1 MMISRPAHI
10 GFFHVLAIVDSA
22 AMNLGARE
30 YFQIIVLPR
39 YMPAVGLLDY
49 VATPLLVFSVASI
62 LFSIVAV
69 PIYIPGVIGSF
80 LKESSINTLER
91 ICSISHSYLLSQTK
105 CDIAKPFVL
114 HSYSIYSL
122 N

>member
-1 MMISRPAHI
+1 MIISRSTHV
-10 GFFHVLAIVDSA
+10 GFFHVLAIVNSA
-22 AMNLGARE
+22 AMHVGVRE

-49 VATPLLVFSVASI
+49 VATPLLVFSVTSI

-105 CDIAKPFVL
+105 CNTAKPFVL
-114 HSYSIYSL
+114 HS
-122 N
+122 